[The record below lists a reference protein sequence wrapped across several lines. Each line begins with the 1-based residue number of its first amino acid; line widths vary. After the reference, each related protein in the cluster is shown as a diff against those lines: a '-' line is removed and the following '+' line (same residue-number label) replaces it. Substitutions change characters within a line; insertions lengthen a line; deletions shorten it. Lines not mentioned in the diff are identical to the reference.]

1 MMNCLECQ
9 NLLQQRLDGATTLLA
24 PDLDSHLA
32 QCSSCRQ
39 LHLSGNVLLKGLK
52 ALPAPMA
59 PMDFTKRLAAAVM
72 KDRQLRRGRRRVRLV
87 ITAAL
92 AACLLIMTF
101 AGYALLPVHRDTDFH
116 PEIVAKKDSQEN
128 VRKATTPPRLTQSV
142 DEARQAFA
150 SLSERWAE
158 NAQKQTKLLLAAT
171 PLPMSEIDVLPAGSA
186 ALELEPAAKSLQQA
200 GQGVADTL
208 QPVAQTARRAV
219 AYFVRDLPVFEKSVV
234 AN

>member
-9 NLLQQRLDGATTLLA
+9 NLLQQRLDGCTTVA
-24 PDLDSHLA
+24 PEFDSHLT
-32 QCSSCRQ
+32 QCASCRQ
-39 LHLSGNVLLKGLK
+39 LQRSAAVLQRGLK

-59 PMDFTKRLAAAVM
+59 PVDFTKRLTAGVM
-72 KDRQLRRGRRRVRLV
+72 HDRRLRRGRRRVRLE

-101 AGYALLPVHRDTDFH
+101 AGYFLLPVHRDTDSH
-116 PEIVAKKDSQEN
+116 AEIVAKKEGQEHSD
-128 VRKATTPPRLTQSV
+128 KATAPPRLTQSV
-142 DEARQAFA
+142 EEARHAFA
-150 SLSERWAE
+150 SLSERWAD
-158 NAQKQTKLLLAAT
+158 NAQKQTKMLLAAT
-171 PLPMSEIDVLPAGSA
+171 PLHMSEIDVLSAKAA

-219 AYFVRDLPVFEKSVV
+219 AYFAREVPVFEKSVV
-234 AN
+234 SN